1 MLSDKGHP
9 SQRNGTRKPGS
20 IQEDTHSVL
29 PRDFGRAGARTGLP
43 QPGGPTGSGGAGAR
57 WTQEGARTGGG
68 GWKQQTLPSQGE
80 GVGRVTEAWDPTG
93 LGCQVCRGA
102 SRRVLGAPVWWR
114 GRGPARFT
122 QGGVLGWDGAAWSL
136 AP

>member
-9 SQRNGTRKPGS
+9 SRRNGTRKPGS

-68 GWKQQTLPSQGE
+68 GRKQQTLPSQGE
-80 GVGRVTEAWDPTG
+80 GVGRVTGAWYPTG
-93 LGCQVCRGA
+93 FGCQVCRGGLQESA
-102 SRRVLGAPVWWR
+102 
-114 GRGPARFT
+114 
-122 QGGVLGWDGAAWSL
+122 GGTSL
-136 AP
+136 VAGEGSS